1 MNDRSHDEAMAE
13 QFHAVPTYASKLLIE
28 VCRTGDRQELGVA
41 LRYIARSLGQGDEL
55 SLAEAERQLGLKKA
69 LIP

>member
-13 QFHAVPTYASKLLIE
+13 QLHADPAYAAQLLIE
-28 VCRTGDRQELGVA
+28 VCRTGDRQELSVA
-41 LRYIARSLGQGDEL
+41 LRYIARSFGQGDEL